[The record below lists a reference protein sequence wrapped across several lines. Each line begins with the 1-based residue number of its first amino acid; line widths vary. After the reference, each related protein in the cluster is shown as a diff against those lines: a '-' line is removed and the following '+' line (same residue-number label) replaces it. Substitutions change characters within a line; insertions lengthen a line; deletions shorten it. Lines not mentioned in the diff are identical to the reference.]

1 MCDIK
6 NHINQKNIMIGNI
19 LIIDLIDLKKANMNI
34 QEKSIQHIKNM
45 KITNQEENTQDLIH
59 IPQAPLLQVRFQ
71 DIVEVEIEGIMKVET
86 TDPNI
91 IRINNMDTK
100 KVEYKLFPSK

>member
-6 NHINQKNIMIGNI
+6 NHISRKNIMIGDI
-19 LIIDLIDLKKANMNI
+19 LTIDMIDLKKVNMNI

-45 KITNQEENTQDLIH
+45 KITNQEENTQDPIH
-59 IPQAPLLQVRFQ
+59 IPQAPLLQVRFL
-71 DIVEVEIEGIMKVET
+71 DIVEVEIEDIMKVEM

>member
-1 MCDIK
+1 
-6 NHINQKNIMIGNI
+6 MIGDI
-19 LIIDLIDLKKANMNI
+19 LTIDMIDLKKVNMNI

-45 KITNQEENTQDLIH
+45 KITNQEENTQDPIH
-59 IPQAPLLQVRFQ
+59 IPQAPLLQVRFL
-71 DIVEVEIEGIMKVET
+71 DIVEVEIEDIMKVEM